1 MSHCM
6 YAGAAGAFR
15 MKRQPC
21 DPRAVAD
28 RSHRRGT
35 ASLSAGI
42 GGLVQG
48 VMAFRIRD
56 DLAWQSDEDAKNFE
70 ISGSAER
77 TPETLSPENKNHPAS
92 SRLFVQLCS
101 AFTAHREVAGS

>member
-1 MSHCM
+1 M
-6 YAGAAGAFR
+6 YAGAAGTFR

-21 DPRAVAD
+21 DPRAAAD
-28 RSHRRGT
+28 RSPRRGA
-35 ASLSAGI
+35 ASLPAGI
-42 GGLVQG
+42 DGPIQG

-56 DLAWQSDEDAKNFE
+56 DLGWQSDEDAKNFE

-77 TPETLSPENKNHPAS
+77 TPEMLSPGNKSHPAS

-101 AFTAHREVAGS
+101 AFTAHREVAGSWQ